1 MSERETESEL
11 EIAHV
16 LFIDVVGYS
25 QLLVDD
31 QREVMAELNQ
41 LVRATEAFRAAE
53 QAGKLSRVPTGDGM
67 ALAFFS
73 TPEAP
78 ARCAVE
84 LAKWL
89 RGDPLCRVRMGMHS
103 GPVSGVTDVNDRSNI
118 AGAGINVAQRV
129 MDCGDAGHILLSRH
143 IAEDLENYSV
153 WQPYLH
159 ELGECEV
166 KHG

>member
-1 MSERETESEL
+1 MSEHETEIEL

-41 LVRATEAFRAAE
+41 LVRATEAFRVAE
-53 QAGKLSRVPTGDGM
+53 QAGKLSRIPTGDGM
-67 ALAFFS
+67 ALAFFT

-89 RGDPLCRVRMGMHS
+89 RGDPICRVRMGMNS
-103 GPVSGVTDVNDRSNI
+103 GLVSGDTDVNDRLNI
-118 AGAGINVAQRV
+118 AGAGINIPQRV
-129 MDCGDAGHILLSRH
+129 MDVGAAGPILLARQL
-143 IAEDLENYSV
+143 AEDRENYTV
-153 WQPYLH
+153 
-159 ELGECEV
+159 
-166 KHG
+166 